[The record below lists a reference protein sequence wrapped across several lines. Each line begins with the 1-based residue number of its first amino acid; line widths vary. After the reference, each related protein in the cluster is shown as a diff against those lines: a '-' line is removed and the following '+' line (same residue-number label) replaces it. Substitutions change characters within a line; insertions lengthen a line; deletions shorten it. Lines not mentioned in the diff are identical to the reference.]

1 MSYLRRIKEE
11 ISFSLHLRREKTA
24 RRLGELSSREKRL
37 YLFRNTHDTSSKIEP
52 LRS

>member
-1 MSYLRRIKEE
+1 MSYLRKIKEE

-37 YLFRNTHDTSSKIEP
+37 YLFRNTLDTSPRTESF
-52 LRS
+52 RS